1 MSDKKKIYI
10 SGPITGVDDYLEN
23 FKKAECKWK
32 LRGYIVVNPARIL
45 KEMPEETTYEEY
57 MEIAMKLLSMCDNIY
72 MMNGWEQSRGANR
85 EYGYA
90 LADEIEIW
98 KEESK

>member
-1 MSDKKKIYI
+1 M
-10 SGPITGVDDYLEN
+10 
-23 FKKAECKWK
+23 
-32 LRGYIVVNPARIL
+32 VNPARIL

-57 MEIAMKLLSMCDNIY
+57 MEIAMKLLSMCDSIY

-98 KEESK
+98 KSS